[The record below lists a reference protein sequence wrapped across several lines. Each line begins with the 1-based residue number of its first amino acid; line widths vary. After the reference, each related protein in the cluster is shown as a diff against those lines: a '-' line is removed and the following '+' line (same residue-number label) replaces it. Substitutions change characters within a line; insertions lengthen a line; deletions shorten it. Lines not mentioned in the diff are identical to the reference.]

1 MELKRIADS
10 RTPDAEKLIALHRE
24 TFPEYERFCDTPL
37 MANMI
42 DHERSM
48 YFNAVYEKGEL
59 AGLFV
64 YWDLGDSY
72 YIHFIAVYPE
82 KRNHKI
88 GQHILDWVG
97 EHLHRPVFLEAEIP
111 YDAITARRLC
121 FYKRNGFLELA
132 ENTGTLADH
141 RRGGHP
147 LWFMG
152 TRAVENLEN
161 HLTQVRERVYYATG
175 E

>member
-1 MELKRIADS
+1 MNYGIETNRGQPHPGCGKTYRTASGNLSRVRKVLRYAADGEHDRS
-10 RTPDAEKLIALHRE
+10 RTVDVLQRRLR
-24 TFPEYERFCDTPL
+24 
-37 MANMI
+37 
-42 DHERSM
+42 
-48 YFNAVYEKGEL
+48 KGRT
-59 AGLFV
+59 G

-132 ENTGTLADH
+132 ENPGTLADH

>member
-72 YIHFIAVYPE
+72 YIHFIGLPRKAQPQDRPAYPGLGWGAPAPARISGS
-82 KRNHKI
+82 RN
-88 GQHILDWVG
+88 
-97 EHLHRPVFLEAEIP
+97 PV
-111 YDAITARRLC
+111 
-121 FYKRNGFLELA
+121 
-132 ENTGTLADH
+132 
-141 RRGGHP
+141 
-147 LWFMG
+147 
-152 TRAVENLEN
+152 
-161 HLTQVRERVYYATG
+161 
-175 E
+175 